1 LFTSNPS
8 KFAASRQNSSPLA
21 LQPSQPQQ
29 HPSQNSSLI
38 ATQAKAN
45 MDALEFNAAAEAS
58 LPEGI
63 ASVLYLV
70 HFVFVVLVAT
80 FALLLM
86 IVLFPIAITWCI
98 FLGLPM

>member
-1 LFTSNPS
+1 
-8 KFAASRQNSSPLA
+8 
-21 LQPSQPQQ
+21 
-29 HPSQNSSLI
+29 
-38 ATQAKAN
+38 

-70 HFVFVVLVAT
+70 LFVFVVLVAT

-98 FLGLPM
+98 FLGLPMELRVIFICLIFRRMMVAHGL